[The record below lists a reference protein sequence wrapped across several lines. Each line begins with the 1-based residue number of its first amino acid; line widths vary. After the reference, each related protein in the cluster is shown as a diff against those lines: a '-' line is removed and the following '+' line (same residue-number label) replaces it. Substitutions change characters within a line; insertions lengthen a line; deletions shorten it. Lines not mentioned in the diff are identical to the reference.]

1 MWRSVLLLQKS
12 VCNPRLSPPISNQ
25 VLAALCRLWVLGF
38 LLGLGYHI
46 HTKGRLI
53 AINLDRDNCKGCA
66 VRLQEVNFEDF
77 DDTQM
82 DEDDGNE
89 ALQQV
94 DPEAFVPY
102 GVRIRE
108 FFNRHPGAMKAG
120 NHVSFT

>member
-1 MWRSVLLLQKS
+1 M
-12 VCNPRLSPPISNQ
+12 
-25 VLAALCRLWVLGF
+25 
-38 LLGLGYHI
+38 
-46 HTKGRLI
+46 
-53 AINLDRDNCKGCA
+53 
-66 VRLQEVNFEDF
+66 RLQEVNFEDF